1 MKKTKRRKQIE
12 EKIDRTQFYTVGDAL
27 ERLKEV
33 KATNFDETVEVH
45 MRLGIDPR
53 KPDQNVRGSCT
64 LPNGLG
70 KTVRVLVF
78 AKGDKALE
86 ARDAGADY
94 VGGEELIKEIQG
106 GWFEFDRVVACP
118 DMMSL
123 VGRIGKLLGPRGLMP
138 NPKVGTVTFDLAA
151 TIKDLKAGQVE
162 LRADKTGNVH
172 APAGKISF
180 STDTLK
186 ENIQAIIDTVFRLKP
201 AASKG
206 LYVKNCSVSS
216 TMGPGLTIDVQS
228 VK

>member
-1 MKKTKRRKQIE
+1 MKKTKRRKNIE
-12 EKIDRTQFYTVGDAL
+12 EKVDRTQAYTVNEAL
-27 ERLKEV
+27 ELLKDV
-33 KATNFDETVEVH
+33 KATKFDETVEIH

-64 LPNGLG
+64 LPHGLG
-70 KTVRVLVF
+70 KTVRVLAF

-86 ARDAGADY
+86 ARDAGADF
-94 VGGEELIKEIQG
+94 VGGEEIIKEIQG
-106 GWFEFDRVVACP
+106 GWFDFDRVVACP

-138 NPKVGTVTFDLAA
+138 NPKVGTVTFDLAP

-180 STDTLK
+180 ATETLK
-186 ENIQAIIDTVFRLKP
+186 ENIQAITDTIIRLKP
-201 AASKG
+201 SASKG
-206 LYVKNCSVSS
+206 LYVKSCSLSS
-216 TMGPGLTIDVQS
+216 TMGPGVAVDVQNI
-228 VK
+228 K